1 MVHLHIQNLIYMYV
15 HFYFQLSLTIKE
27 VQLVLVN
34 EVEGAH
40 IPLMSIRSCA
50 TGKVFDWSAQV
61 S

>member
-1 MVHLHIQNLIYMYV
+1 MYV
-15 HFYFQLSLTIKE
+15 DFYFQLSLTIKE

-40 IPLMSIRSCA
+40 IPLLLIRSCA